1 MCFVCL
7 FVCCWDHDNRVSL
20 AADETHNI
28 FRWGIYMQ
36 SKYHVDV
43 DDTVVMWTGVKING
57 DARLAPPTCER
68 TTPGFSLPDPVDR

>member
-1 MCFVCL
+1 MFVFL
-7 FVCCWDHDNRVSL
+7 WDHDNRVSL

-43 DDTVVMWTGVKING
+43 DDTVVMWTGVKIDG

-68 TTPGFSLPDPVDR
+68 TTPGFSLPDLVDR